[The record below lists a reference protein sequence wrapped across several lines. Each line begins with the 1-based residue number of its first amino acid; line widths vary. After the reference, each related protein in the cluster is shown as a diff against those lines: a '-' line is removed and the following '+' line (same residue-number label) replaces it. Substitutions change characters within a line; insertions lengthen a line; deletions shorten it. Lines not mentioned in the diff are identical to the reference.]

1 MLVQVK
7 MYDVDGVAFID
18 FGRVVSY
25 QMLTVIQAFE
35 FVDGLHRLGQKIGV
49 NGVSKSIK
57 KRHTEEIS
65 VTVQNQYVCIDWHS
79 HKQVHW
85 YTVREVFELCNT
97 IIQAAYKAE
106 RNSKG
111 HILLSAKD
119 VRDIQ
124 DYYVSDK
131 LQVIQDK
138 VDKALNELD
147 GGIVIKSVGYISQF
161 IKRAWR

>member
-7 MYDVDGVAFID
+7 MYDVDGVGFID
-18 FGRVVSY
+18 FGRSVSY
-25 QMLTVIQAFE
+25 QMLTPYQAFE
-35 FVDGLHRLGQKIGV
+35 FVDGLHRLGQRIGV
-49 NGVSKSIK
+49 NETSKSVK
-57 KRHTEEIS
+57 KRHTNEIS
-65 VTVQNQYVCIDWHS
+65 VDVKGKYVCIDWHS
-79 HKQVHW
+79 NKQVHW
-85 YTVREVFELCNT
+85 YTVREIFELCNT

-119 VRDIQ
+119 VKDIQ

-131 LQVIQDK
+131 LQVIQDQ
-138 VDKALNELD
+138 VDKALNQLD
-147 GGIVIKSVGYISQF
+147 GGIIINSVGYISQF